1 VSGCN
6 YVITLRFYTS
16 TRRACWV
23 AMLGILPKGLAASA
37 LVIYNVLYNTL
48 MRPDSYPQPGD
59 QLFPPGPASAT
70 KRPPSV
76 EGGWVALASSYKHA
90 ADRLAH
96 LADTNAALV
105 DPTLFL
111 YRHFLELRLKMILGL
126 GFIALDDGNAQKNVD
141 DILRTHDLDLLLQK
155 CHEVCEALRVF
166 AEEPRLLASFNASKN
181 CIHELAAVDRGSYA
195 FRYPIDKKLKPS
207 IGKELSVSMPH
218 LRQMIGK
225 LENFLELLYKRMH
238 FAVAE
243 HAGENNDWSDEDMEL
258 DFKDLTGQD
267 ELEAARE
274 QAE

>member
-1 VSGCN
+1 
-6 YVITLRFYTS
+6 
-16 TRRACWV
+16 
-23 AMLGILPKGLAASA
+23 
-37 LVIYNVLYNTL
+37 

-59 QLFPPGPASAT
+59 QLFPPAPASAT
-70 KRPPSV
+70 KRPPTV
-76 EGGWVALASSYKHA
+76 EGGWMGLAASYKQA
-90 ADRLAH
+90 ADQLSDRA
-96 LADTNAALV
+96 ATDAALI

-141 DILRTHDLDLLLQK
+141 DILRTHDLDRLLQK

-166 AEEPRLLASFNASKN
+166 AEEPRLLASFSATRN
-181 CIHELAAVDRGSYA
+181 CIQELASVDRGSYA

-207 IGKELSVSMPH
+207 IGKELTVSMPH
-218 LRQMIGK
+218 VRQMIGK

-243 HAGENNDWSDEDMEL
+243 HAGENNNWSDEDMEM
-258 DFKDLTGQD
+258 DIKDLTGQD
-267 ELEAARE
+267 EIEAASE